1 MLDKAQTGVILWGV
15 YSVFVR
21 SRSKNTGRGRKKTIS
36 TPTPNGSQKDDNM
49 GIRIAGTGS
58 YLPEHIRT
66 NADIEKLVDTNDE
79 WIRTRTGV
87 EERRIAGPDETASTM
102 GIKAAEKALTQAGVD
117 GRDIDAIVVATISP
131 DYIFPNTG
139 ALIQHHFQCKHAFCF
154 DLSAACA
161 GFVSSLE
168 VGFSL
173 MRSFPDKYRNVLVCG
188 SDKLS
193 VIVDWTDRNTC
204 ILFGDGA
211 GCALLQN
218 DGTDAPDSI
227 LASSLHA
234 DGGYTDVL
242 RIPAGGS
249 KAPSSHETIWNRQ
262 HFIYMEG
269 RETFK
274 LAVNAMV
281 SSSEEVLAKA
291 GVTVDQVALVIPH
304 QANLRII
311 DAVAKRLGISD
322 DRAFCNIRYYGN
334 TSSASIGIALDEACR
349 TGRIKRGDL
358 VLFTSF
364 GGGLAWGS
372 MLIRY

>member
-1 MLDKAQTGVILWGV
+1 
-15 YSVFVR
+15 
-21 SRSKNTGRGRKKTIS
+21 
-36 TPTPNGSQKDDNM
+36 M

-58 YLPEHIRT
+58 YVPEKRLT
-66 NADIEKLVDTNDE
+66 NADLEKLVDTNDE

-87 EERRIAGPDETASTM
+87 EERRIAGADETASTM
-102 GIKAAEKALTQAGVD
+102 AICAAEKALAQAGVD
-117 GRDIDAIVVATISP
+117 GRDLDAIVIATISP

-139 ALIQHHFQCKHAFCF
+139 ALVQHHFQCTKAFCF

-173 MRSFPDKYRNVLVCG
+173 MRSFPQKYRNVLVCG

-204 ILFGDGA
+204 ILFGDGS

-218 DGTDAPDSI
+218 DGTAEPDAI

-242 RIPAGGS
+242 RIPAGGRHMPAS
-249 KAPSSHETIWNRQ
+249 PESVRDRK

-274 LAVNAMV
+274 LAVTAMV
-281 SSSEEVLAKA
+281 SSSEEVLAQA
-291 GVTVDQVALVIPH
+291 GVSVDQLALVIPH
-304 QANLRII
+304 QANLRIMQ
-311 DAVAKRLGISD
+311 AVAKRLGVGD
-322 DRAFCNIRYYGN
+322 DRLFCNIQHYGN
-334 TSSASIGIALDEACR
+334 TSSASIGIALDEAHR
-349 TGRIKRGDL
+349 AGRIKRGDL

-372 MLIRY
+372 ILIRF

>member
-1 MLDKAQTGVILWGV
+1 
-15 YSVFVR
+15 
-21 SRSKNTGRGRKKTIS
+21 
-36 TPTPNGSQKDDNM
+36 M

-58 YLPEHIRT
+58 YVPETIRT
-66 NADIEKLVDTNDE
+66 NADLEKLVDTNDE

-87 EERRIAGPDETASTM
+87 EERRIAGADETASTM
-102 GIKAAEKALTQAGVD
+102 AVCAAEKALAQAGVD
-117 GRDIDAIVVATISP
+117 GRDLDAIIVGTISP
-131 DYIFPNTG
+131 DYIFPNTA
-139 ALIQHHFQCKHAFCF
+139 ALIQHHFQCRKAFCF

-161 GFVSSLE
+161 GFVSSMETGL
-168 VGFSL
+168 SL
-173 MRSFPDKYRNVLVCG
+173 MRSFPQKYRNVLVCG

-211 GCALLQN
+211 GCALLRN
-218 DGTDAPDSI
+218 DGGPEPDAI

-249 KAPSSHETIWNRQ
+249 KAPASHDTVWNRS

-281 SSSEEVLAKA
+281 SSSEEVLART
-291 GVTVDQVALVIPH
+291 GVTVDQLALVIPH
-304 QANLRII
+304 QANLRIMQ
-311 DAVAKRLGISD
+311 AVAKRLGVGD
-322 DRAFCNIRYYGN
+322 DRLFCNIQRYGN

-349 TGRIKRGDL
+349 AGRIKRGDL

>member
-1 MLDKAQTGVILWGV
+1 
-15 YSVFVR
+15 
-21 SRSKNTGRGRKKTIS
+21 
-36 TPTPNGSQKDDNM
+36 M

-58 YLPEHIRT
+58 YLPEHRRT

-102 GIKAAEKALTQAGVD
+102 AIRAAEKALAEAGVD

-139 ALIQHHFQCKHAFCF
+139 ALIQHHFQCKQAFCF

-173 MRSFPDKYRNVLVCG
+173 MRSFPQKYRNVLVCG

-218 DGTDAPDSI
+218 DGTDTPDSI

-249 KAPSSHETIWNRQ
+249 KAPASHETVWNRQ
-262 HFIYMEG
+262 HFVYMEG

-281 SSSEEVLAKA
+281 SSSEEVLARA
-291 GVTVDQVALVIPH
+291 GVTVDQLALVIPH

-311 DAVAKRLGISD
+311 DAVAKRLGITD

>member
-1 MLDKAQTGVILWGV
+1 
-15 YSVFVR
+15 
-21 SRSKNTGRGRKKTIS
+21 
-36 TPTPNGSQKDDNM
+36 M

-58 YLPEHIRT
+58 YVPEKIRT
-66 NADIEKLVDTNDE
+66 NADLEKLVDTNDE

-87 EERRIAGPDETASTM
+87 EERRIAAADETASTM
-102 GIKAAEKALTQAGVD
+102 AVRAAEKALAAAGVD

-131 DYIFPNTG
+131 DYIFPNTA
-139 ALIQHHFQCKHAFCF
+139 ALIQHHFQCRQAFCF

-168 VGFSL
+168 VAFSL
-173 MRSFPDKYRNVLVCG
+173 MRSFPNKYRNVLVCG

-204 ILFGDGA
+204 ILFGDGC
-211 GCALLQN
+211 GCALLRN
-218 DGTDAPDSI
+218 DGSDSPDAI

-249 KAPSSHETIWNRQ
+249 HMPACHESVWARE

-281 SSSEEVLAKA
+281 SSSEEVLAAA
-291 GVTVDQVALVIPH
+291 GVTVDQLALVIPH
-304 QANLRII
+304 QANLRIMQ
-311 DAVAKRLGISD
+311 AVAKRLGVGE
-322 DRAFCNIRYYGN
+322 DRLFCNIQHYGN
-334 TSSASIGIALDEACR
+334 TSSASIGIALDEASR
-349 TGRIKRGDL
+349 SGRIKRGDL

>member
-1 MLDKAQTGVILWGV
+1 MKLE
-15 YSVFVR
+15 S
-21 SRSKNTGRGRKKTIS
+21 IS
-36 TPTPNGSQKDDNM
+36 LPSGSQKDDNM

-58 YLPEHIRT
+58 YLPEKIRT
-66 NADIEKLVDTNDE
+66 NAEIEKLVDTNDE
-79 WIRTRTGV
+79 WIRTRTGI
-87 EERRIAGPDETASTM
+87 EERRIAAADETASTM
-102 GIKAAEKALTQAGVD
+102 AIQAAEKALATAGVD
-117 GRDIDAIVVATISP
+117 GRDLDAIVLATISP
-131 DYIFPNTG
+131 DYIFPNTA
-139 ALIQHHFQCKHAFCF
+139 ALIQHHFQCRQAFCF

-173 MRSFPDKYRNVLVCG
+173 MRSFPQKYRNVLVCG

-211 GCALLQN
+211 GCAVLQN
-218 DGTDAPDSI
+218 DGSDAPDSI

-242 RIPAGGS
+242 RITAGGS
-249 KAPSSHETIWNRQ
+249 YMPASIESVQGRK
-262 HFIYMEG
+262 HFVYMEG

-274 LAVNAMV
+274 LAVNGMV
-281 SSSEEVLAKA
+281 SSSEEVLAQA
-291 GVTVDQVALVIPH
+291 GITIDQVALVIPH
-304 QANLRII
+304 QANLRIMQ
-311 DAVAKRLGISD
+311 AVAKRLGIGE
-322 DRAFCNIRYYGN
+322 DRVFCNIQRYGN

-349 TGRIKRGDL
+349 SGRIKRGDL

-372 MLIRY
+372 ILIRY

>member
-1 MLDKAQTGVILWGV
+1 
-15 YSVFVR
+15 
-21 SRSKNTGRGRKKTIS
+21 
-36 TPTPNGSQKDDNM
+36 M

-58 YLPEHIRT
+58 YLPEKIRT

-79 WIRTRTGV
+79 WIRTRTGI
-87 EERRIAGPDETASTM
+87 EERRIAAEDETASTM
-102 GIKAAEKALTQAGVD
+102 AIRAAEKALAEAGVD
-117 GRDIDAIVVATISP
+117 GRDIDAIVLASISP
-131 DYIFPNTG
+131 DYIFPNTA
-139 ALIQHHFQCKHAFCF
+139 ALVQNHFQCRQAFCF

-173 MRSFPDKYRNVLVCG
+173 MRSFPKKYRNVLVCG

-218 DGTDAPDSI
+218 DGGDTQDAI

-249 KAPSSHETIWNRQ
+249 KAPASIETVQRRQ

-281 SSSEEVLAKA
+281 SSSEEVLAQA
-291 GVTVDQVALVIPH
+291 GVTVDQLALVIPH
-304 QANLRII
+304 QANLRIMQ
-311 DAVAKRLGISD
+311 AVAKRLGVGE
-322 DRAFCNIRYYGN
+322 DRLFCNIQHYGN

-349 TGRIKRGDL
+349 SGRIKRGDM

>member
-1 MLDKAQTGVILWGV
+1 
-15 YSVFVR
+15 
-21 SRSKNTGRGRKKTIS
+21 
-36 TPTPNGSQKDDNM
+36 M

-58 YLPEHIRT
+58 YVPEKILT
-66 NADIEKLVDTNDE
+66 NADLEKLVDTNDE

-87 EERRIAGPDETASTM
+87 EERRIAAADETSSSM
-102 GIKAAEKALTQAGVD
+102 GILAAEKALAAAGVD
-117 GRDIDAIVVATISP
+117 GQDLDAIILATISP
-131 DYIFPNTG
+131 DYIFPNTA
-139 ALIQHHFQCKHAFCF
+139 ALIQHHFQCRQAFCF

-173 MRSFPDKYRNVLVCG
+173 MRSFPKKYRNVLVCG

-211 GCALLQN
+211 GCAVLQN
-218 DGTDAPDSI
+218 DGTDTPDCI

-249 KAPSSHETIWNRQ
+249 HMPASIESVQGHK

-281 SSSEEVLAKA
+281 SSSEEALAMA
-291 GVTVDQVALVIPH
+291 GLTIDQVSLVIPH
-304 QANLRII
+304 QANRRII
-311 DAVAKRLGISD
+311 QAVAKRLGVGE
-322 DRAFCNIRYYGN
+322 DRAFCNIQHYGN
-334 TSSASIGIALDEACR
+334 TSSASIGIALDEAYR
-349 TGRIKRGDL
+349 AGRIKRGDL

-372 MLIRY
+372 MLIRF

>member
-1 MLDKAQTGVILWGV
+1 
-15 YSVFVR
+15 
-21 SRSKNTGRGRKKTIS
+21 
-36 TPTPNGSQKDDNM
+36 M

-58 YLPEHIRT
+58 YAPEKILT
-66 NADIEKLVDTNDE
+66 NAEIEKLVDTNDE
-79 WIRTRTGV
+79 WIRSRTGI
-87 EERRIAGPDETASTM
+87 EERHICAPDETSSTM
-102 GIKAAEKALTQAGVD
+102 AIRAAEKALAQAGVD
-117 GRDIDAIVVATISP
+117 GRDLDAIIVATVSP
-131 DYIFPNTG
+131 DYILPNTG
-139 ALIQHHFQCKHAFCF
+139 ALVQNHFQSKNAFCF

-173 MRSFPDKYRNVLVCG
+173 MRSFPQKYRNVLVCG

-218 DGTDAPDSI
+218 DGTSGPDAI

-242 RIPAGGS
+242 HIMAGGS
-249 KAPSSHETIWNRQ
+249 HMPASLESVQNRQ

-281 SSSEEVLAKA
+281 SSSEETLARA
-291 GVTVDQVALVIPH
+291 GVTVDQLALVIPH
-304 QANLRII
+304 QANLRIMQ
-311 DAVAKRLGISD
+311 AVAKRLGVED
-322 DRAFCNIRYYGN
+322 DRLFCNIQHYGN
-334 TSSASIGIALDEACR
+334 TSSASIGLALDEAAR
-349 TGRIKRGDL
+349 SGRIKRGDL

-364 GGGLAWGS
+364 GAGLAWGS
-372 MLIRY
+372 ILIRF

>member
-1 MLDKAQTGVILWGV
+1 
-15 YSVFVR
+15 
-21 SRSKNTGRGRKKTIS
+21 
-36 TPTPNGSQKDDNM
+36 M

-58 YLPEHIRT
+58 YVPETIRT
-66 NADIEKLVDTNDE
+66 NADLEKLVDTNDE
-79 WIRTRTGV
+79 WIRTRTGI
-87 EERRIAGPDETASTM
+87 EERRIAGADETASTM
-102 GIKAAEKALTQAGVD
+102 AVCAAEKALAQAGVD
-117 GRDIDAIVVATISP
+117 GRDLDAIIVGTISP
-131 DYIFPNTG
+131 DYIFPNTA
-139 ALIQHHFQCKHAFCF
+139 ALIQHHFQCRKAFCF

-161 GFVSSLE
+161 GFVSSMETGL
-168 VGFSL
+168 SL
-173 MRSFPDKYRNVLVCG
+173 MRSFPQKYRNVLVCG

-218 DGTDAPDSI
+218 DGGPEPDTI

-249 KAPSSHETIWNRQ
+249 HMPASIESVQGRK

-281 SSSEEVLAKA
+281 SSSEEVLAQA
-291 GVTVDQVALVIPH
+291 GVTAGQVALVIPH
-304 QANLRII
+304 QANLRIMQ
-311 DAVAKRLGISD
+311 AVAKRLGVGD
-322 DRAFCNIRYYGN
+322 DRLFCNIQHYGN

-349 TGRIKRGDL
+349 SGRIKRGDL

>member
-1 MLDKAQTGVILWGV
+1 MKPE
-15 YSVFVR
+15 
-21 SRSKNTGRGRKKTIS
+21 S
-36 TPTPNGSQKDDNM
+36 TPLPDGSQKDDSM

-58 YLPEHIRT
+58 YLPEKIRT
-66 NADIEKLVDTNDE
+66 NAEIEKLVETNDE
-79 WIRTRTGV
+79 WIRTRTGI
-87 EERRIAGPDETASTM
+87 EERRIAAADETASTM
-102 GIKAAEKALTQAGVD
+102 AIRAAEKALSAAGVD
-117 GRDIDAIVVATISP
+117 GRDLDAIVLATISP
-131 DYIFPNTG
+131 DYIFPNTA
-139 ALIQHHFQCKHAFCF
+139 ALIQHHFQCRQAFCF

-173 MRSFPDKYRNVLVCG
+173 MRSFPEKYRNVLVCG

-211 GCALLQN
+211 GCAVLQN
-218 DGTDAPDSI
+218 DGSDAPDSI

-249 KAPSSHETIWNRQ
+249 HMPASIESVQARQ

-274 LAVNAMV
+274 LAVNGMV
-281 SSSEEVLAKA
+281 SSSEEVLGRT
-291 GVTVDQVALVIPH
+291 GVTVDQLALVIPH
-304 QANLRII
+304 QANLRIMQ
-311 DAVAKRLGISD
+311 AVGKRLGVD
-322 DRAFCNIRYYGN
+322 EDRLFCNIQRYGN
-334 TSSASIGIALDEACR
+334 TSSASIGIALDEASR
-349 TGRIKRGDL
+349 SGRIKRGDL

>member
-1 MLDKAQTGVILWGV
+1 
-15 YSVFVR
+15 
-21 SRSKNTGRGRKKTIS
+21 
-36 TPTPNGSQKDDNM
+36 M

-58 YLPEHIRT
+58 YLPERIRT
-66 NADIEKLVDTNDE
+66 NADLEKLVDTNDE
-79 WIRTRTGV
+79 WIRTRTGI
-87 EERRIAGPDETASTM
+87 EERRIAAADETASTM
-102 GIKAAEKALTQAGVD
+102 AIRAAEKALAKAGVD
-117 GRDIDAIVVATISP
+117 GRDVDAVVLATISP
-131 DYIFPNTG
+131 DYIFPNTA
-139 ALIQHHFQCKHAFCF
+139 ALVQHHFQCKQAFCF

-188 SDKLS
+188 ADKLS

-218 DGTDAPDSI
+218 DGADTPDSI

-249 KAPSSHETIWNRQ
+249 KAPASHETVWGRE

-274 LAVNAMV
+274 LAVNGMV
-281 SSSEEVLAKA
+281 SSSEEVLART

-304 QANLRII
+304 QANLRIMQ
-311 DAVAKRLGISD
+311 AVAKRLGVGE
-322 DRAFCNIRYYGN
+322 DRLFCNIQHYGN

-349 TGRIKRGDL
+349 SGRIKRGDL

>member
-1 MLDKAQTGVILWGV
+1 MFT
-15 YSVFVR
+15 R
-21 SRSKNTGRGRKKTIS
+21 RGRMKPES
-36 TPTPNGSQKDDNM
+36 TPLPDGSQKDDSM

-58 YLPEHIRT
+58 YLPEKIRT
-66 NADIEKLVDTNDE
+66 NAEIEKLVETNDE
-79 WIRTRTGV
+79 WIRTRTGI
-87 EERRIAGPDETASTM
+87 EERRIAAADETASTM
-102 GIKAAEKALTQAGVD
+102 AIRAAEKALSAAGVD
-117 GRDIDAIVVATISP
+117 GRDLDAIVLATISP
-131 DYIFPNTG
+131 DYIFPNTA
-139 ALIQHHFQCKHAFCF
+139 ALIQHHFQCRQAFCF

-173 MRSFPDKYRNVLVCG
+173 MRSFPEKYRNVLVCG

-211 GCALLQN
+211 GCAVLQN
-218 DGTDAPDSI
+218 DGSDAPDSI

-249 KAPSSHETIWNRQ
+249 HMPASIESVQARQ

-274 LAVNAMV
+274 LAVNGMV
-281 SSSEEVLAKA
+281 SSSEEVLGRT
-291 GVTVDQVALVIPH
+291 GVTVDQLALVIPH
-304 QANLRII
+304 QANLRIMQ
-311 DAVAKRLGISD
+311 AVGKRLGVD
-322 DRAFCNIRYYGN
+322 EDRLFCNIQRYGN
-334 TSSASIGIALDEACR
+334 TSSASIGIALDEASR
-349 TGRIKRGDL
+349 SGRIKRGDL

>member
-1 MLDKAQTGVILWGV
+1 
-15 YSVFVR
+15 
-21 SRSKNTGRGRKKTIS
+21 
-36 TPTPNGSQKDDNM
+36 M

-58 YLPEHIRT
+58 YVPEKIRT
-66 NADIEKLVDTNDE
+66 NADLEKLVDTNDE

-87 EERRIAGPDETASTM
+87 EERHIAAADETASTM
-102 GIKAAEKALTQAGVD
+102 AIRAAEKALVTAGVD

-131 DYIFPNTG
+131 DYIFPNTA
-139 ALIQHHFQCKHAFCF
+139 ALIQNHFQCRQAFCF

-173 MRSFPDKYRNVLVCG
+173 MRSFPNKYRNVLVCG

-193 VIVDWTDRNTC
+193 VIVDWNDRNTC

-218 DGTDAPDSI
+218 DGSDAQDSI

-249 KAPSSHETIWNRQ
+249 HMPASHESVWARK

-281 SSSEEVLAKA
+281 SSSEEVLAST
-291 GVTVDQVALVIPH
+291 GVSVDQLALVIPH
-304 QANLRII
+304 QANLRIMQ
-311 DAVAKRLGISD
+311 AVAKRLGVED
-322 DRAFCNIRYYGN
+322 DRVFCNIRHYGN

-349 TGRIKRGDL
+349 SGRIKRGDL

>member
-1 MLDKAQTGVILWGV
+1 
-15 YSVFVR
+15 
-21 SRSKNTGRGRKKTIS
+21 
-36 TPTPNGSQKDDNM
+36 M

-58 YLPEHIRT
+58 YVPETIRT
-66 NADIEKLVDTNDE
+66 NADLEKLVDTNDE

-87 EERRIAGPDETASTM
+87 EERRIAGADETASTM
-102 GIKAAEKALTQAGVD
+102 AVCAAEKALAQAGVD
-117 GRDIDAIVVATISP
+117 GRDLDAIIVGTISP
-131 DYIFPNTG
+131 DYIFPNTA
-139 ALIQHHFQCKHAFCF
+139 ALIQHHFQCRKAFCF

-161 GFVSSLE
+161 GFVSSMETGL
-168 VGFSL
+168 SL
-173 MRSFPDKYRNVLVCG
+173 MRSFPQKYRNVLVCG

-218 DGTDAPDSI
+218 DGGAEPDAI

-249 KAPSSHETIWNRQ
+249 KAPASHETVWNRS

-281 SSSEEVLAKA
+281 SSSEEVLAQA
-291 GVTVDQVALVIPH
+291 GVSIDQVALVIPH
-304 QANLRII
+304 QANMRII
-311 DAVAKRLGISD
+311 QAVAKRLGVAE
-322 DRAFCNIRYYGN
+322 DRAFCNIQHYGN
-334 TSSASIGIALDEACR
+334 TAAASVPIALDEANR
-349 TGRIKRGDL
+349 AGRLHPGDL
-358 VLFTSF
+358 VALCAF
-364 GGGLAWGS
+364 GGGLSSAGAILKW
-372 MLIRY
+372 

>member
-1 MLDKAQTGVILWGV
+1 
-15 YSVFVR
+15 
-21 SRSKNTGRGRKKTIS
+21 
-36 TPTPNGSQKDDNM
+36 M

-58 YLPEHIRT
+58 YVPEKRRT
-66 NADIEKLVDTNDE
+66 NADLEKLVDTNDE
-79 WIRTRTGV
+79 WIRTRTGI
-87 EERRIAGPDETASTM
+87 EERHIAAADETASTM
-102 GIKAAEKALTQAGVD
+102 AIRAAENALAQAGVD
-117 GRDIDAIVVATISP
+117 GRDLDAIVVATISP

-139 ALIQHHFQCKHAFCF
+139 ALVQHHFQCRQAFCF

-173 MRSFPDKYRNVLVCG
+173 MRSFPQKYRNVLVCG

-218 DGTDAPDSI
+218 DGTDSPDSI

-249 KAPSSHETIWNRQ
+249 KIPACHETVWGRQ

-291 GVTVDQVALVIPH
+291 GVTVDQVSLVIPH
-304 QANLRII
+304 QANLRIMQ
-311 DAVAKRLGISD
+311 AVAKRLGVGD
-322 DRAFCNIRYYGN
+322 DRLFCNIQHYGN

-349 TGRIKRGDL
+349 SGRIKRGDL

-372 MLIRY
+372 MLVRY

>member
-1 MLDKAQTGVILWGV
+1 MKNRVRFRIPGAFRRRFPRAQETNL
-15 YSVFVR
+15 YAEQQS
-21 SRSKNTGRGRKKTIS
+21 
-36 TPTPNGSQKDDNM
+36 KDDNM
-49 GIRIAGTGS
+49 SIRIAGTGS
-58 YLPEHIRT
+58 YAPEKILT
-66 NADIEKLVDTNDE
+66 NAELEKLVDTNDE
-79 WIRTRTGV
+79 WIRTRTGI
-87 EERRIAGPDETASTM
+87 EMRHIAGPDETSSTM
-102 GIKAAEKALTQAGVD
+102 AIRAAENALAQAGVD
-117 GRDIDAIVVATISP
+117 GQDIDAIIVATISP

-139 ALIQHHFQCKHAFCF
+139 ALVQHHFQCKKAFCF

-173 MRSFPDKYRNVLVCG
+173 MRSFPQKYRNVLVCG

-218 DGTDAPDSI
+218 DGTPGPDAV

-249 KAPSSHETIWNRQ
+249 RAPASVETVQARQ

-281 SSSEEVLAKA
+281 SSSEEALAQA

-311 DAVAKRLGISD
+311 QAVARRLGVED
-322 DRAFCNIRYYGN
+322 GRVFCNIRQYGN

-349 TGRIKRGDL
+349 SGRIKRGDL

>member
-1 MLDKAQTGVILWGV
+1 
-15 YSVFVR
+15 
-21 SRSKNTGRGRKKTIS
+21 
-36 TPTPNGSQKDDNM
+36 M

-58 YLPEHIRT
+58 YVPSTVRT

-79 WIRTRTGV
+79 WIRTRTGI

-102 GIKAAEKALTQAGVD
+102 AIQAAEKALSEAGVD
-117 GRDIDAIVVATISP
+117 GRDLDAIVLATISP
-131 DYIFPNTG
+131 DHIFPNTG
-139 ALIQHHFQCKHAFCF
+139 ALIQHHFQCRKAFCF

-161 GFVSSLE
+161 GFVSAME
-168 VGFSL
+168 VGFS
-173 MRSFPDKYRNVLVCG
+173 MMKAFPEKYRHVLICG

-218 DGTDAPDSI
+218 DGGAGPDAI

-249 KAPSSHETIWNRQ
+249 KAPACHETVWNRA

-274 LAVNAMV
+274 LAVNGMV
-281 SSSEEVLAKA
+281 SSSEEVLSRT
-291 GVTVDQVALVIPH
+291 GVTVDQLALVIPH
-304 QANLRII
+304 QANLRIMQ
-311 DAVAKRLGISD
+311 AVAKRLGVED
-322 DRAFCNIRYYGN
+322 DRLFCNIQRYGN

-349 TGRIKRGDL
+349 AGRIKRGDL

>member
-1 MLDKAQTGVILWGV
+1 MFT
-15 YSVFVR
+15 R
-21 SRSKNTGRGRKKTIS
+21 RGRMKPES
-36 TPTPNGSQKDDNM
+36 TPLPDGSQKDDSM

-58 YLPEHIRT
+58 YLPEKIRT
-66 NADIEKLVDTNDE
+66 NAEIEKLVETNDE
-79 WIRTRTGV
+79 WIRTRTGI
-87 EERRIAGPDETASTM
+87 EERRIAAADETASTM
-102 GIKAAEKALTQAGVD
+102 AIRAAEKALSAAGVD
-117 GRDIDAIVVATISP
+117 GRDLDAIVLATISP
-131 DYIFPNTG
+131 DYIFPNTA
-139 ALIQHHFQCKHAFCF
+139 ALIQHHFQCRQAFCF

-168 VGFSL
+168 VGFSP
-173 MRSFPDKYRNVLVCG
+173 MRSFPEKYRNVLVCG

-211 GCALLQN
+211 GCAVLQN
-218 DGTDAPDSI
+218 DGSDAPDSI

-249 KAPSSHETIWNRQ
+249 HMPASIESVQARQ

-274 LAVNAMV
+274 LAVNGMV
-281 SSSEEVLAKA
+281 SSSEEVLGRT
-291 GVTVDQVALVIPH
+291 GVTVDQLALVIPH
-304 QANLRII
+304 QANLRIMQ
-311 DAVAKRLGISD
+311 AVGKRLGVD
-322 DRAFCNIRYYGN
+322 EDRLFCNIQRYGN
-334 TSSASIGIALDEACR
+334 TSSASIGIALDEASR
-349 TGRIKRGDL
+349 SGRIKRGDL